1 MSMVPGLP
9 ANKRMKPVTQLNS
22 RAGCSGE
29 RVQSRHAYNWACH
42 VFVLASFIQATWL
55 RTAGVY
61 MCEFEFML
69 VCEGEGVKE
78 RERERGA
85 ERDMEREISG
95 SMKNRIECV
104 VRS

>member
-1 MSMVPGLP
+1 
-9 ANKRMKPVTQLNS
+9 
-22 RAGCSGE
+22 
-29 RVQSRHAYNWACH
+29 
-42 VFVLASFIQATWL
+42 
-55 RTAGVY
+55 